1 MSANMEETDVNPQT
15 AMVTDNYQT
24 PNNPDDNVVD
34 NSGATPDV
42 DFTAG
47 SFVPQHNPTAELTSM
62 LSSLYLSDT
71 DDKTDDDDDETASCL
86 FNANIIQTLQAD
98 IDKLKGDFFST
109 KSTGW
114 EA

>member
-15 AMVTDNYQT
+15 AMVTDNDQT

-47 SFVPQHNPTAELTSM
+47 PFVTT
-62 LSSLYLSDT
+62 
-71 DDKTDDDDDETASCL
+71 
-86 FNANIIQTLQAD
+86 
-98 IDKLKGDFFST
+98 
-109 KSTGW
+109 
-114 EA
+114 

>member
-1 MSANMEETDVNPQT
+1 
-15 AMVTDNYQT
+15 
-24 PNNPDDNVVD
+24 
-34 NSGATPDV
+34 
-42 DFTAG
+42 
-47 SFVPQHNPTAELTSM
+47 M

-71 DDKTDDDDDETASCL
+71 DDKTDDDETASCL